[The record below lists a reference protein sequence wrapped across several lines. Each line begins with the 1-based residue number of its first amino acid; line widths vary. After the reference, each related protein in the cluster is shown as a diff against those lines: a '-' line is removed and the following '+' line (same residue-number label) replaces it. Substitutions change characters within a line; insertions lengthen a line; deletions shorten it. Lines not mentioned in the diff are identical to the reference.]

1 MRYVSHRLPARTE
14 SGPSRS
20 AATRPGGGHMLFRK
34 LTLPEYDIHHV
45 LSNPR
50 RCEALE
56 HITASAEPIAL
67 RELSE
72 VVATAESDQSP
83 APRAVREAVYV
94 SLHQHHL
101 PALHRRGIVNYDR
114 DRKLIEPLAGAR
126 DVELYMEVVT
136 RHGITW
142 AEYYRLLGVV
152 GLLLVVVSFLDVPL
166 VSQVP
171 TLVWAS
177 GFLAVFAVS
186 TAYQFW
192 KNRRAV
198 VRSFTRQT
206 GRDRGRG
213 PR

>member
-1 MRYVSHRLPARTE
+1 MRFHKP
-14 SGPSRS
+14 
-20 AATRPGGGHMLFRK
+20 
-34 LTLPEYDIHHV
+34 TLPEYDIHHV

-56 HITASAEPIAL
+56 HITASPEPIAL

-72 VVATAESDQSP
+72 VVAAAEADEYP

-101 PALHRRGIVNYDR
+101 PALHRRGIVNYDQ

-136 RHGITW
+136 KHGITW
-142 AEYYRLLGVV
+142 AEYYRLLGVATLV
-152 GLLLVVVSFLDVPL
+152 LVVVASLNVPL
-166 VSQVP
+166 LSAVP
-171 TLVWAS
+171 GFLWAS
-177 GFLAVFAVS
+177 IGLGVFALS

-192 KNRRAV
+192 KNRRAIL
-198 VRSFTRQT
+198 RSFF
-206 GRDRGRG
+206 
-213 PR
+213 

>member
-1 MRYVSHRLPARTE
+1 MRFHKP
-14 SGPSRS
+14 
-20 AATRPGGGHMLFRK
+20 
-34 LTLPEYDIHHV
+34 TLPEYDIHHV

-67 RELSE
+67 RDLSE
-72 VVATAESDQSP
+72 AVAATEADEYP

-101 PALHRRGIVNYDR
+101 PALHRRGIVNYDK

-136 RHGITW
+136 KHGITW
-142 AEYYRLLGVV
+142 AEYYRLLGVLS
-152 GLLLVVVSFLDVPL
+152 LLLVVVAHL
-166 VSQVP
+166 QVP
-171 TLVWAS
+171 PISVLPAFAWATI
-177 GFLAVFAVS
+177 GLGVFAVS

-192 KNRRAV
+192 KNRRAIL
-198 VRSFTRQT
+198 RTLF
-206 GRDRGRG
+206 
-213 PR
+213 